1 MGDRPYI
8 TCLDLAITTGVAHGL
23 AGAAKPVLETWSLKE
38 PGTRPAKLALL
49 DQMLDRHIA
58 DYHPDMIFY
67 ERPLPIAVL
76 MKIGATESTIQML
89 RSLAAVA
96 EGSAGRHDLRVGS
109 WTVQEARQGV
119 MGRGRFPRGE
129 AKRAVMAFCRTLKY
143 EPENDNTADALIGF
157 LYQSA
162 LLNPRTAHLST
173 PLFASA

>member
-38 PGTRPAKLALL
+38 PDTRPAKLALL
-49 DQMLDRHIA
+49 DEMLDRHIA
-58 DYHPDMIFY
+58 DHHPDMIFY

-89 RSLAAVA
+89 RSLAAVT
-96 EGSAGRHDLRVGS
+96 EGAAARHDLRVGS

-129 AKRAVMAFCRTLKY
+129 AKRAVMAFCRMLRFS
-143 EPENDNTADALIGF
+143 PANDNEADALIGF

-173 PLFASA
+173 PLFATG